1 MVPRLHHPPGV
12 PDAIDVETPLGF
24 RVRCTEERWRLI
36 SELKH
41 PVLRNRRDMVVEA
54 IREPDEIRR
63 SIHDRHV
70 LVFHKRWQ
78 LRWVSAV
85 VRATATGG
93 FLVTAYPADKIKAGE
108 LVWTK

>member
-1 MVPRLHHPPGV
+1 VHHASGV
-12 PDAIDVETPLGF
+12 SDAIDVETPLGF
-24 RVRCTEERWRLI
+24 RVRCIEERWRLI
-36 SELKH
+36 SEMKH
-41 PVLRNRRDMVVEA
+41 PVLRNLRDRVVEA

-63 SIHDRHV
+63 SIRDRQV

-78 LRWVSAV
+78 LRWMSAV
-85 VRATATGG
+85 VRVTATGG